1 MTEETAMPTKY
12 LVTLQ
17 VEVEA
22 ATMQEAIALASNMV
36 IGGCLH
42 YPVDHCS
49 FVSAKVKDSP
59 ARSPIPW
66 PQSSLVRQLAT
77 EICLEPEEPES
88 LSAWTRPYWRDGI
101 LSISDR
107 NILIE
112 FDMPEPPTGY
122 PIWLDG
128 EQNGAN
134 LPFRPKF
141 PAGGELVDLPELHPI
156 FDDEDLNQPVRV
168 FDGELGQFSWRYLR
182 IIKEMLHVKQ
192 VQAFPNQPG
201 LFFEFPGGRGGLA
214 PMAMIE
220 SEEEIKWNV

>member
-1 MTEETAMPTKY
+1 MSKY

-17 VEVEA
+17 VEVEVKA
-22 ATMQEAIALASNMV
+22 ETMQEAIALVSSVAK
-36 IGGCLH
+36 GDAC
-42 YPVDHCS
+42 YPS
-49 FVSAKVKDSP
+49 SRWWILGLSRQRSKPVSLIEAL
-59 ARSPIPW
+59 AR
-66 PQSSLVRQLAT
+66 R
-77 EICLEPEEPES
+77 ICLKPEEPDS

-156 FDDEDLNQPVRV
+156 FDDEDPNEPVRV

-182 IIKEMLHVKQ
+182 IIKEILHVKQ
-192 VQAFPNQPG
+192 VQGLPDQPG

-220 SEEEIKWNV
+220 PEEEIKWNV

>member
-1 MTEETAMPTKY
+1 MSKY

-22 ATMQEAIALASNMV
+22 ETMQEAIALASDMV
-36 IGGCLH
+36 IGGYLH
-42 YPVDHCS
+42 YPVDRCS

-59 ARSPIPW
+59 MAQRSKPV
-66 PQSSLVRQLAT
+66 SLVEALARQ
-77 EICLEPEEPES
+77 ICLKPEEPDS

-122 PIWLDG
+122 PVWLDG

-134 LPFRPKF
+134 LPPRPKF
-141 PAGGELVDLPELHPI
+141 PTGGELVDLPELHPI
-156 FDDEDLNQPVRV
+156 FDDEDPNEPVRV
-168 FDGELGQFSWRYLR
+168 LDGDLGQFSWRYLR
-182 IIKEMLHVKQ
+182 IIKGMLRVKQ
-192 VQAFPNQPG
+192 VQAWPEPPG

-220 SEEEIKWNV
+220 PEEEITWNV

>member
-1 MTEETAMPTKY
+1 MPKY
-12 LVTLQ
+12 LVTIQL
-17 VEVEA
+17 EVGAE
-22 ATMQEAIALASNMV
+22 TMQKAIALASDLA

-49 FVSAKVKDSP
+49 FVSAEAQDSP
-59 ARSPIPW
+59 ARSPIAW
-66 PQSSLVRQLAT
+66 PQSSLVRLLAA
-77 EICLEPEEPES
+77 EICLQPEESGFE
-88 LSAWTRPYWRDGI
+88 SAWTRPYWRDGI

-112 FDMPEPPTGY
+112 FDMPDPPTGY

-134 LPFRPKF
+134 LPPRPAF
-141 PAGGELVDLPELHPI
+141 PSGGWEVDLPELYPPL
-156 FDDEDLNQPVRV
+156 DDEDLNEPVRV
-168 FDGELGQFSWRYLR
+168 FEGVLGQFAWRYLH
-182 IIKEMLHVKQ
+182 IIKEILHVKQ
-192 VQAFPNQPG
+192 CHPSPEIPG

-220 SEEEIKWNV
+220 PEEIKWNV

>member
-22 ATMQEAIALASNMV
+22 ATMRDAIALVSSVAK
-36 IGGCLH
+36 GDAC
-42 YPVDHCS
+42 YPS
-49 FVSAKVKDSP
+49 SRWWILGLSRQ
-59 ARSPIPW
+59 RSKPV
-66 PQSSLVRQLAT
+66 SLVEALARQIYLK
-77 EICLEPEEPES
+77 PEEPDS
-88 LSAWTRPYWRDGI
+88 LSVWTRPYWRDGI

-112 FDMPEPPTGY
+112 LDMPEPPTGY

-134 LPFRPKF
+134 LPPRPKF
-141 PAGGELVDLPELHPI
+141 QTGGDPVDLPELWPP
-156 FDDEDLNQPVRV
+156 FDDEDLSQPVRV
-168 FDGELGQFSWRYLR
+168 FAGPLGLFSWRYLL
-182 IIKEMLHVKQ
+182 IIKEILRVKQ
-192 VQAFPNQPG
+192 VQGLPDQPG

-220 SEEEIKWNV
+220 SEEEITWNV